1 MKPICV
7 LALGAAVVG
16 CHLDKLLTGS
26 GGGPGSTSTAP
37 PAHIVFT
44 TPPPQTA
51 PMGQTLTPAVRVS
64 LVDSA
69 GVPVAGVDTTT
80 VIVALGANPG
90 SATLQGTTTTHPV
103 RGVATFAD
111 LWLDK
116 AGTGYTLTARATG
129 LDTVSAPFNITAPPP
144 NTGSIT
150 VTTSTTGLDL
160 DLDGYT
166 VTVDGTTS
174 QSIATNSGNAG
185 VTFPGLSVGNH
196 GVVLSRVAANCSVT
210 GGNSRAASVTA
221 GQTDT
226 VAFSVTCTLIPPTT
240 GTLTVTTSTTGSDLD
255 PDGYTVTV
263 DGTNSQA
270 IGTNNSNGVT
280 FPGLSAA
287 SHTVELTGVASNCTV
302 SGSNPRNVTVAA
314 GSGGSTAFA
323 VTCAAPPSGSLTVS
337 TTTIGPNPPSGYSVT
352 VDAGAS
358 QSVGPNNSVTFSS
371 LSVGSHSV
379 GLSPI
384 PANCTVSG
392 ANPQTVSITA
402 NNTTPASFTITCTA
416 TTGDLTVTTTTT
428 GQNLPP
434 SGYTVTVEGTGK
446 QIPISGS
453 VTFSALTAGD
463 HTVTLSGVP
472 SNCTVSPGT
481 SQTATVPAGGTGSAP
496 FAISCVAPQNH
507 APVVTAGPDQQVLL
521 SVLSMTLDGASF
533 SDVDHDGPWNVT
545 INWGDGQSTTFTT
558 PSEGSISG
566 SHTYSDLLPTSHTLT
581 ITVQD
586 AHGAIGTASKT
597 VKIVA

>member
-7 LALGAAVVG
+7 LALGAVVVG

-26 GGGPGSTSTAP
+26 GGGVGPTSTAP

-90 SATLQGTTTTHPV
+90 SATLQGATSTHPV

-144 NTGSIT
+144 TTGSIT
-150 VTTSTTGLDL
+150 VTTNTTGLDL

-166 VTVDGTTS
+166 VSVDGTRS
-174 QSIATNSGNAG
+174 QPIATNSSTG
-185 VTFPGLSVGNH
+185 VTFPGLSAASHTVTLS
-196 GVVLSRVAANCSVT
+196 GVASNCSVT
-210 GGNSRAASVTA
+210 GGNTQTASVTA

-302 SGSNPRNVTVAA
+302 SGSNPRNVNVAA

-337 TTTIGPNPPSGYSVT
+337 TTTNGPNPPSGYTVT
-352 VDAGAS
+352 VDAGSS
-358 QSVGPNNSVTFSS
+358 QAVGATGSVTFNN
-371 LSVGSHSV
+371 LGVGTHSV

-384 PANCTVSG
+384 PSNCNVSG

-402 NNTTPASFTITCTA
+402 NNTTPASFTINCTA
-416 TTGDLTVTTTTT
+416 TTGDLTVTTTT
-428 GQNLPP
+428 GGSDLDPD
-434 SGYTVTVEGTGK
+434 GYTVSVGGSS
-446 QIPISGS
+446 QPIPTNGS
-453 VTFSALTAGD
+453 VTFRGLQAG
-463 HTVTLSGVP
+463 TQSVALSGIA
-472 SNCTVSPGT
+472 SNCTVSGANPMT
-481 SQTATVPAGGTGSAP
+481 VTVPAGGVGHAD
-496 FAISCVAPQNH
+496 FAISCVALPP
-507 APVVTAGPDQQVLL
+507 PVVTAGGDQTVLIGALFQL
-521 SVLSMTLDGASF
+521 SGASF
-533 SDVDHDGPWNVT
+533 SDQDHDGPWTVT
-545 INWGDGQSTTFTT
+545 IDWGDGGSDTFAMTT
-558 PSEGSISG
+558 EGAISG
-566 SHTYSDLLPTSHTLT
+566 SHSYHDVLLATHKLT
-581 ITVQD
+581 ITVVD
-586 AHGAIGTASKT
+586 AHSGSGTASKT
-597 VKIVA
+597 VNVVASLP